1 VNLSLLALRA
11 ARQVRQRDVSSI
23 DSDIAIKHNLFDI
36 LCVYYSVGG
45 YSVCVLFCRERTQT
59 CRAEGRE

>member
-23 DSDIAIKHNLFDI
+23 DSDIAIKHKTYLTFCVCII
-36 LCVYYSVGG
+36 L
-45 YSVCVLFCRERTQT
+45 
-59 CRAEGRE
+59 